1 MEILEELGSPELYT
15 LRLAG
20 HCFLWGSPP
29 RESLLLCSSFY
40 SFGSFTTGSETIPQ
54 CPGGEGALWP
64 VDMPSRGV
72 RNDLLSRAWEILLVL
87 MSVPEAER
95 SDLTLQ
101 RLPPWATGA

>member
-1 MEILEELGSPELYT
+1 MGEASPLF
-15 LRLAG
+15 
-20 HCFLWGSPP
+20 FLLQCRFLHYNW
-29 RESLLLCSSFY
+29 
-40 SFGSFTTGSETIPQ
+40 TGSETIPQ

-64 VDMPSRGV
+64 VDMPSRGL

-101 RLPPWATGA
+101 RLPPWATGAWLGHN